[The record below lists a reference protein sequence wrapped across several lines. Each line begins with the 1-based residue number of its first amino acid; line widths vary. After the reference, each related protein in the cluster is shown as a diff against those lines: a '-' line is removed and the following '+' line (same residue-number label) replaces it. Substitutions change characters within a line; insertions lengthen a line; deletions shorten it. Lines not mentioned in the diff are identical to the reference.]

1 MKSFKSLPTVAL
13 AAMVG
18 IAAAALAAS
27 PADAQKA
34 KAKAKSASP
43 ESRVKMCMDMY
54 KGQYRNQGEGWL
66 FQHGY
71 CLSNVA
77 GWGGA
82 APQPSAKPGR
92 GTYYYGAPSAQYGG
106 TGSYGGYWGQPV
118 GGGGGQAYAGGG
130 YYGPPGWYRR

>member
-1 MKSFKSLPTVAL
+1 
-13 AAMVG
+13 
-18 IAAAALAAS
+18 
-27 PADAQKA
+27 
-34 KAKAKSASP
+34 
-43 ESRVKMCMDMY
+43 MCMDMY

-106 TGSYGGYWGQPV
+106 TGSYGAYFGRSAAAAAKLMPAAATTARLATT
-118 GGGGGQAYAGGG
+118 GGSN
-130 YYGPPGWYRR
+130 